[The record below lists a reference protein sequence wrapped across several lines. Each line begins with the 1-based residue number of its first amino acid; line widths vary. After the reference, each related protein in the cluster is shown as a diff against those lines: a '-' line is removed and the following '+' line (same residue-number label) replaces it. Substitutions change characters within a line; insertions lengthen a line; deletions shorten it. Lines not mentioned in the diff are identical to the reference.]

1 MREMPTVCK
10 IPLVL
15 VLAAAPILRA
25 QSPADTNQ
33 IMDRLARLEQQNAEL
48 IEEVRL
54 LRTQVKALQGKTS
67 PAATAAEQAPSAGEA
82 PPSATEDAL
91 AVQQARI
98 DEQEQSK
105 VEAAHK
111 LPLRI
116 TGMVLFN
123 AFDNTNVY
131 AGPYSGTPGSA
142 PYGPPA
148 GGTLNQSII
157 GLDYQSPSTILGA
170 KVHGDLF
177 VDFFGNAS
185 YAQMPG
191 GYAAGGSYGEWPM
204 PRLRTGEISLDWAS
218 RTVTV
223 AIDKPLISPLTPDSF
238 AQVAVPALSGSGNLW
253 YWEPQAR
260 FEQKVQLPDND
271 TLRLQAALYS
281 TYEPSYYVPAEYA
294 PTLALNR
301 PGWEGRIEFGHRADD
316 DAGFDIGAGFHFS
329 DTHVAGQTVTSGV
342 FSLDGQYRMARWWN
356 LEGAFFGGQDLA
368 ALGGAGP
375 GFSIFPDAIAQP
387 VHGEGGWLQLTLIPA
402 SRLSFHLFGG
412 EQRNRE
418 SDLWGNQIASS
429 AAFAGNVYYQLAPN
443 VFAAFEAAQMRTG
456 WSLSGYRLRN
466 QYDLSLA
473 YLF

>member
-1 MREMPTVCK
+1 MPTVSK
-10 IPLVL
+10 IAIVL

-25 QSPADTNQ
+25 QSAGDTNQ
-33 IMDRLARLEQQNAEL
+33 IMDRLARLEQQNAQL

-54 LRTQVKALQGKTS
+54 LRTQVSALQGKAA
-67 PAATAAEQAPSAGEA
+67 PPATAVEQTPAT
-82 PPSATEDAL
+82 SATPPASIEDAL

-131 AGPYSGTPGSA
+131 TGPYSGTPGSA
-142 PYGPPA
+142 PYGPQA

-157 GLDYQSPSTILGA
+157 GLDYQSPNAILGA

-177 VDFFGNAS
+177 VDFFGNAT

-191 GYAAGGSYGEWPM
+191 GYAAGSNGEWPM
-204 PRLRTGEISLDWAS
+204 PRLRTGEISLDWGS
-218 RTVTV
+218 RSLTVG
-223 AIDKPLISPLTPDSF
+223 IDKPLVSPLTPDSF
-238 AQVAVPALSGSGNLW
+238 AQVAVPALSGAGNLW

-260 FEQKVQLPDND
+260 FEQKVQLPDNH

-281 TYEPSYYVPAEYA
+281 TYEPPYYVQAEYA

-316 DAGFDIGAGFHFS
+316 DSSFDFGAGFHFS
-329 DTHVAGQTVTSGV
+329 DTHVAGQTVTSDV

-356 LEGAFFGGQDLA
+356 LEGTFFGGQDLA

-375 GFSIFPDAIAQP
+375 GFSIFPDEIARP

-412 EQRNRE
+412 EQSNRE
-418 SDLWGNQIASS
+418 SDLWGNQITSG

-443 VFAAFEAAQMRTG
+443 VFAAFEAAQMRTD
-456 WSLSGYRLRN
+456 WSFSGYHLRN

>member
-1 MREMPTVCK
+1 MREMPPVCK
-10 IPLVL
+10 IAIVL
-15 VLAAAPILRA
+15 VLATPMPRA

-33 IMDRLARLEQQNAEL
+33 IMDRLARLEQQNAGL

-54 LRTQVKALQGKTS
+54 LRTQVNALQGKTA
-67 PAATAAEQAPSAGEA
+67 PAATPAEQAPGAGEA
-82 PPSATEDAL
+82 PPTATEDAL

-157 GLDYQSPSTILGA
+157 GLDYQSPNTILGA

-185 YAQMPG
+185 YAQTPG
-191 GYAAGGSYGEWPM
+191 RSAAAGPYGQWPM
-204 PRLRTGEISLDWAS
+204 PRLRTGEISLDWGS
-218 RTVTV
+218 RTLTV
-223 AIDKPLISPLTPDSF
+223 SIDKPLISPLAPDSL
-238 AQVAVPALSGSGNLW
+238 AQVAVPALSGAGNLW

-260 FEQKVQLPDND
+260 FEQRVQVSDND
-271 TLRLQAALYS
+271 TLRFQAAVYS
-281 TYEPSYYVPAEYA
+281 TYEPPYYVPAEYA

-301 PGWEGRIEFGHRADD
+301 PGWEGRIDFGHRAGD
-316 DAGFDIGAGFHFS
+316 DASFDIAAGFHFS
-329 DTHVAGQTVTSGV
+329 DTHVAGQTVTSDL
-342 FSLDGQYRMARWWN
+342 FSIDGQYRMARWWN
-356 LEGAFFGGQDLA
+356 IEGTFFGGQDLA

-375 GFSIFPDAIAQP
+375 GFSIFPDGIAQP
-387 VHGEGGWLQLTLIPA
+387 VQGEGGWLQLTLIPA

-412 EQRNRE
+412 EQSNRE
-418 SDLWGNQIASS
+418 SDLGGDQIASS

-443 VFAAFEAAQMRTG
+443 VFAAFEAGQMRTD
-456 WSLSGYRLRN
+456 WSASGYRLHN
-466 QYDLSLA
+466 LYDLSLA
-473 YLF
+473 YFF

>member
-1 MREMPTVCK
+1 MPTVRK
-10 IPLVL
+10 IAIVL

-25 QSPADTNQ
+25 QPSANTTQ

-54 LRTQVKALQGKTS
+54 LRTQVNALQGKTPPAAAAAEQ
-67 PAATAAEQAPSAGEA
+67 PAATSETSPAS
-82 PPSATEDAL
+82 TEDAL

-142 PYGPPA
+142 PYGPSA

-157 GLDYQSPSTILGA
+157 GVDYQSPNTILGG

-177 VDFFGNAS
+177 VDFFGNAR
-185 YAQMPG
+185 YAQTPTG
-191 GYAAGGSYGEWPM
+191 SAGTGSYGEWPM
-204 PRLRTGEISLDWAS
+204 PRLRTGEISLDWGS
-218 RTVTV
+218 RTLTV
-223 AIDKPLISPLTPDSF
+223 GIDKPLISPLTPDSF
-238 AQVAVPALSGSGNLW
+238 AQVAVPALSGAGNFW

-260 FEQKVQLPDND
+260 FEQRVEISDSD

-281 TYEPSYYVPAEYA
+281 TYEPPNYVQPEYA
-294 PTLALNR
+294 PTLALDR
-301 PGWEGRIEFGHRADD
+301 PGWEGRIEFGHRAGD
-316 DAGFDIGAGFHFS
+316 DASFDIAAGFHYS
-329 DTHVAGQTVTSGV
+329 DTHVAGQTVTSDL

-356 LEGAFFGGQDLA
+356 LEGTFFGGQDLA

-375 GFSIFPDAIAQP
+375 GFSIFPDGIARP
-387 VHGEGGWLQLTLIPA
+387 VHGEGGWVQLTLIPA

-412 EQRNRE
+412 EQSNRQ
-418 SDLWGNQIASS
+418 SDLWGDQIGSS

-443 VFAAFEAAQMRTG
+443 VFAAFEAGQMRTD
-456 WSLSGYRLRN
+456 WSLSGHRLHN
-466 QYDLSLA
+466 LYDLSLA